1 MIYWVLLQSMIFAG
15 LDDSKFIH
23 SHYKH
28 LLSAY
33 CILNTVHWDAVV
45 SKSISDLAS
54 LPTTL
59 RIFVGS

>member
-1 MIYWVLLQSMIFAG
+1 MIFTG